1 MKLRMAENS
10 LFAILLRSH
19 WGISLLVALAFA
31 LISRAVLPEQYWLLG
46 AMGGAP
52 FWVIAVM
59 AAWRQR
65 NRLPAQRVEEV
76 LRAVAT
82 LSWKDLAQAV
92 DAGFTRDGW
101 SVQRLDN
108 AREGDA
114 DFLIRRGTVTAVVA
128 ARRWK
133 AARVGEEQLRQLIAS
148 RDAQG
153 ASQCVLL
160 TLGQVPENAQ
170 ALAKAQRVQVMQGEP
185 LAQLLR
191 DVGTAKPAR

>member
-19 WGISLLVALAFA
+19 WGISLLIALAFA

-52 FWVIAVM
+52 FWVIAVI

-65 NRLPAQRVEEV
+65 DRLPAQKVEQA
-76 LRAVAT
+76 LRAAAAMG
-82 LSWKDLAQAV
+82 WRDFAQAV

-101 SVQRLDN
+101 RVQRTDST
-108 AREGDA
+108 REGDA
-114 DFLIRRGTVTAVVA
+114 DFVVRRGTVTAVVA

-133 AARVGEEQLRQLIAS
+133 AARVGEEQLRQLLSS
-148 RDAQG
+148 RDAHG

-160 TLGQVPENAQ
+160 TLGQVPESAA
-170 ALAKAQRVQVMQGEP
+170 ALAKAERVQIMQGEP

-191 DVGTAKPAR
+191 HLASGKTP

>member
-19 WGISLLVALAFA
+19 WGISLLVALGFVAV
-31 LISRAVLPEQYWLLG
+31 SRAVMPEQYWLLG
-46 AMGGAP
+46 AMGGTP

-65 NRLPAQRVEEV
+65 NRLAPQKVEQV
-76 LRAVAT
+76 LRAAAVMG
-82 LSWKDLAQAV
+82 WREFAQAV
-92 DAGFTRDGW
+92 EAGFIRDGW
-101 SVQRLDN
+101 SVQRTDSS
-108 AREGDA
+108 REGDA
-114 DFLIRRGTVTAVVA
+114 DLVIRRGAITAVVA

-148 RDAQG
+148 RDKHG

-160 TLGQVPENAQ
+160 TLGEVPPA
-170 ALAKAQRVQVMQGEP
+170 AAGFAKEHAVQLMQGDAV
-185 LAQLLR
+185 AQLLR
-191 DVGTAKPAR
+191 HLLADIPS

>member
-46 AMGGAP
+46 AMGGTP

-65 NRLPAQRVEEV
+65 DRLPAHKVEQV
-76 LRAVAT
+76 LRAAAAM
-82 LSWKDLAQAV
+82 SWRDFAQAV
-92 DAGFTRDGW
+92 DAGFTREGW
-101 SVQRLDN
+101 RVQRIDT

-114 DFLIRRGTVTAVVA
+114 DFIIRRGTVTAVVA

-133 AARVGEEQLRQLIAS
+133 AARVGEEPLRQLIAS
-148 RDAQG
+148 RDVHG

-160 TLGQVPENAQ
+160 TLGEVPPA
-170 ALAKAQRVQVMQGEP
+170 AAGLAKEHAVQLMQGEP

-191 DVGTAKPAR
+191 QLAADKPS

>member
-1 MKLRMAENS
+1 MKLRMAEKS

-19 WGISLLVALAFA
+19 WGISLLVAIGFVAV
-31 LISRAVLPEQYWLLG
+31 SRALLPEQYWLLG
-46 AMGGAP
+46 AMGGGP
-52 FWVIAVM
+52 FWVIAAM

-65 NRLPAQRVEEV
+65 NRLPAQRVEQV
-76 LRAVAT
+76 LSAVAA

-101 SVQRLDN
+101 SVQRVPN

-114 DFLIRRGTVTAVVA
+114 DFIIRRGTITAVVA

-160 TLGQVPENAQ
+160 TLGQVPENTL
-170 ALAKAQRVQVMQGEP
+170 ALARAQRVQLMQGEP

-191 DVGTAKPAR
+191 DVGAAKPAR